1 MYLMSLTQRRY
12 QEIWDEEKQFKIRK
26 QLGPSE
32 DGSHKIVEP
41 PSYIGKEAPL
51 KHYKQYKKLEKTLLR
66 KDFNSSAVTLPDK
79 KHLFLGE
86 SPSVS
91 LLERSEAL
99 RVLPL
104 CLGLVKSKGQATIL
118 NLTNYNLGDRYIMA
132 LAAGLTKTKSVERC
146 LLGANRITD
155 VGLA

>member
-12 QEIWDEEKQFKIRK
+12 QEIWDQRNQSKIREE
-26 QLGPSE
+26 LGPSE
-32 DGSHKIVEP
+32 DGSSKIVQP
-41 PSYIGKEAPL
+41 PPYIGKEAPL

-66 KDFNSSAVTLPDK
+66 KDFNSSAFTLPDK
-79 KHLFLGE
+79 KYQFLGE

-91 LLERSEAL
+91 LLEKSEAL

-104 CLGLVKSKGQATIL
+104 CLGLVKSKGEATIL

-132 LAAGLTKTKSVERC
+132 LAAGLKKAKTV
-146 LLGANRITD
+146 
-155 VGLA
+155 

>member
-1 MYLMSLTQRRY
+1 V
-12 QEIWDEEKQFKIRK
+12 EIS
-26 QLGPSE
+26 P
-32 DGSHKIVEP
+32 
-41 PSYIGKEAPL
+41 YIGKDAPL
-51 KHYKQYKKLEKTLLR
+51 KHYKEYKRLEKTLMR
-66 KDFNSSAVTLPDK
+66 KDFTSSAVALSGEAK
-79 KHLFLGE
+79 QAE

-104 CLGLVKSKGQATIL
+104 CLGLVKSKGEASTL

-132 LAAGLTKTKSVERC
+132 LAAGLKKAKAVERC

-155 VGLA
+155 VGLAELARAISP